1 VDDGL
6 LGALERF
13 EGAADEVLA
22 GLGEHFD
29 GDVVG
34 NVAALDEA
42 AHETEFGF
50 RGRREG
56 DLDFLEADGAEHL
69 EHRIFLSAFIGS
81 KRAWLP
87 SRRSVLIQTGGV
99 VMVRLGHW
107 RSASWTGGKAA
118 YLAAGWKS
126 CPAPECFSDG
136 ESLGKAAGRCLRI
149 DVV

>member
-1 VDDGL
+1 
-6 LGALERF
+6 
-13 EGAADEVLA
+13 VLA

-29 GDVVG
+29 AHVVG

-42 AHETEFGF
+42 AHEAELGF
-50 RGRREG
+50 
-56 DLDFLEADGAEHL
+56 EADGKATSISL
-69 EHRIFLSAFIGS
+69 KPMAQSILNICIFLSAFIGS

-99 VMVRLGHW
+99 DDAARPLAVGELDR
-107 RSASWTGGKAA
+107 RKAV

-136 ESLGKAAGRCLRI
+136 EI
-149 DVV
+149 